1 MAPRPEDRERRLE
14 RTVGVIFLLLTGLF
28 LSEVHHYAE
37 TGEWVIHAGMG
48 AFRRWPVL
56 SEIHGEISLHAL
68 GMLAWMGVVVH
79 QLATR
84 GAGLHKWVGRVG
96 ALVLLASLIIA
107 WRPTLA
113 SQVPALHVAFGF
125 TLQDLTLGVTIIGIV
140 EELGIGVYE
149 ARRGDIESHRK
160 HLLTSVMFTAAPAVY
175 RIGVFLGTALLGL
188 QGADA
193 DVWRTAWV
201 HEMSLCLSILLAM
214 LMLLSRRFGAHID
227 VLRRPEGRNRV
238 ERITAKVM
246 VAVIA
251 TLVAVYTLWVVD
263 LLWMWGKSAP
273 LLLRS
278 AEPAFVLRVF
288 GLG

>member
-1 MAPRPEDRERRLE
+1 MDPATEARERRFE
-14 RTVGVIFLLLTGLF
+14 RAVGAVFLLLTGLF
-28 LSEVHHYAE
+28 LSEVYHYVS
-37 TGEWVIHAGMG
+37 TGEWVIHAGIG

-56 SEIHGEISLHAL
+56 AEIRGEISVHAL

-84 GAGLHKWVGRVG
+84 GAGLHKWVGRIG
-96 ALVLLASLIIA
+96 ALALLTALIIA

-125 TLQDLTLGVTIIGIV
+125 TLQDLTLGVTIVGIV
-140 EELGIGVYE
+140 EELGIGVYA
-149 ARRGDIESHRK
+149 ARRGDIEGHRK

-175 RIGVFLGTALLGL
+175 RIGVYLGTALLDL
-188 QGADA
+188 QHAEA

-201 HEMSLCLSILLAM
+201 HEISLCAALLMAM
-214 LMLLSRRFGAHID
+214 TMLLSRRFGAHID
-227 VLRRPEGRNRV
+227 VLREPEGRDRV

-251 TLVAVYTLWVVD
+251 TLVLVYALWVVD
-263 LLWMWGKSAP
+263 LLWMWGQGAP
-273 LLLRS
+273 LLIRS